1 MKTIRCTFKSNGSKI
16 TKTAILNDDFTKL
29 SKSKK
34 NQATEIIEDLIEYEG
49 VWGLSFDDDPNYELQ
64 FKVDDDKGRTLE
76 PVKAITWEGGTDG
89 VITDVQ
95 SFTVKR

>member
-1 MKTIRCTFKSNGSKI
+1 MNTIRCTFKSNGETIS
-16 TKTAILNDDFTKL
+16 KTAVLNDDFTKL

-64 FKVDDDKGRTLE
+64 FKVDDDGNKTLE

-95 SFTVKR
+95 PFTVK

>member
-1 MKTIRCTFKSNGSKI
+1 MARLS
-16 TKTAILNDDFTKL
+16 KTAILNDDFTKL

-49 VWGLSFDDDPNYELQ
+49 VWGLSFDDNPNYELQ

-95 SFTVKR
+95 SFTVKQ